1 MFWNSNIDEAILDYI
16 NIDFSASSAEN
27 VLRAW
32 GFESWTER
40 FLPGSATRLALV
52 YSGTDYS
59 FTAYELSWLENAKE
73 VMSYTVSD
81 DATVFFV
88 DMSCTLREYYVCCA
102 AIIKLLNVA
111 VEGNNIFF
119 FKMENAM
126 AIGSSR
132 LYGTDASNSFVVSG
146 LITAD
151 NLYSYEELLE
161 NLIYCEIDDFP
172 LLLMDFSPQEK
183 DNSRDYDSVGRSI
196 EYLDAVSELR
206 KQYETEDPDR
216 IRFTC
221 RDSMEKYDVDSYKAT
236 SNELKSVGEKI
247 TDSSYEDLEDAVKA
261 EEIAAQKQV
270 IFNDDLSADGDG
282 ETVEGMYS
290 SEAFENAEIMLKEM
304 LDKDN

>member
-1 MFWNSNIDEAILDYI
+1 MCWNSSIDEAILDYI
-16 NIDFSASSAEN
+16 NIDFSSSSTEN
-27 VLRAW
+27 ILRAW

-40 FLPGSATRLALV
+40 FLPGSATRLVLV

-59 FTAYELSWLENAKE
+59 FTPYELSWLENAKE
-73 VMSYTVSD
+73 VMSYTVSG

-88 DMSCTLREYYVCCA
+88 DMACTLREYYVCCA
-102 AIIKLLNVA
+102 AIIKLFNVA

-119 FKMENAM
+119 FKMDKAM

-132 LYGTDASNSFVVSG
+132 LYGTDALNSFVVSG

-151 NLYSYEELLE
+151 NLYSYEDLFES
-161 NLIYCEIDDFP
+161 LIYCEIEDFP

-183 DNSRDYDSVGRSI
+183 DNSRDFDSVGRSI
-196 EYLDAVSELR
+196 EYLEAVLELK

-216 IRFTC
+216 IEFIHH
-221 RDSMEKYDVDSYKAT
+221 DSMEQYDVDSYKAT

-247 TDSSYEDLEDAVKA
+247 TDSSYDVLEDAVKA
-261 EEIAAQKQV
+261 EEMAAQKQAM
-270 IFNDDLSADGDG
+270 FNDGMSASGNE

-304 LDKDN
+304 LDKDK